1 MKTHQ
6 VLKLAGILC
15 CTAVPLFGA
24 VVIGFAPATG
34 SIMLI
39 GGFMVG
45 VPLFIVGRV
54 MESL

>member
-6 VLKLAGILC
+6 VLKLVGLLC

-24 VVIGFAPATG
+24 VVMGFAPAAG
-34 SIMLI
+34 GIMLV
-39 GGFMVG
+39 GGFIIG